1 MGRMKDLA
9 YDMLIAEDE
18 DAYMES
24 LATQEEAM
32 NDYFAQMEEQW
43 LQAEIEQAENAMKRI
58 RNTKE

>member
-18 DAYMES
+18 DAYIDS

-32 NDYFAQMEEQW
+32 EEYFALMEEQW
-43 LQAEIEQAENAMKRI
+43 LQAEIELNEKRL
-58 RNTKE
+58 KG